1 MVKWKQRVGPPPPQA
16 PAHFQ
21 RTFKHRHQEMEGGAV
36 NVTTGSRANAPSEE
50 SMIVLILILFVIL
63 MMGTVHGMVLRVRGE
78 I

>member
-1 MVKWKQRVGPPPPQA
+1 
-16 PAHFQ
+16 
-21 RTFKHRHQEMEGGAV
+21 MEGGAV